1 MAREW
6 HYWTLN
12 KLQILGDYLPAFNI
26 ASKKSRER
34 IYLDLMAGQPEN
46 VESGTTN
53 RFDGSVRLAM
63 AADPPFTRLAFIEQN
78 PTNAAALRA
87 DLENRHPG
95 DVRGRVYAGDC
106 NVAIDDALADLS
118 QVRWAPTFAFI
129 DQQSAEVSW
138 STIAKVSAFRTGKY
152 KTEMWILMSPAMI
165 AKGIKGTNGDAF
177 AARVDGL
184 YGNTEWRRI
193 VAARDAGELEAE
205 EMRDEMVNLFRWQM
219 ESTLNYVTTAR
230 IPMKMMNN
238 TPVYDMVFATDHP
251 TGLKIMS
258 WLYEKAVA
266 REPRMKNEVR
276 VRALNSDVDGLFAVT
291 GDMLGETVVQKW
303 ENVPAW
309 DPESSSWSG

>member
-12 KLQILGDYLPAFNI
+12 KLQILGDYLPSFNR
-26 ASKKSRER
+26 ASKKSPER
-34 IYLDLMAGQPEN
+34 VYLDLMAGQPEN

-63 AADPPFTRLAFIEQN
+63 AADPPFTRLAFIERN
-78 PTNAAALRA
+78 PSNAAALVA
-87 DLENRHPG
+87 DLASRHPG
-95 DVRGRVYAGDC
+95 DARGRVYAGDC
-106 NVAIDDALADLS
+106 NVAIDQVLADLS

-138 STIAKVSAFRTGKY
+138 ETISKVSAFRTGKY

-177 AARVDGL
+177 AQRVDEL

-193 VAARDAGELEAE
+193 VAARDHGELQAE
-205 EMRDEMVNLFRWQM
+205 EMRDEMVNLFRWQL
-219 ESTLNYVTTAR
+219 ESTLKYAATAR
-230 IPMKMMNN
+230 VPMKMMNN

-251 TGLKIMS
+251 AGLRIMS
-258 WLYEKAVA
+258 WLYEKAVE
-266 REPRMKNEVR
+266 REPRMKDEVT
-276 VRALNSDVDGLFAVT
+276 VRALNADDGGLFEVT
-291 GDMLGETVVQKW
+291 GDMLGGTTAQKW
-303 ENVPAW
+303 ENVPTW
-309 DPESSSWSG
+309 DPSTAKWNV